1 MWPFGRKTTNMTDAK
16 TYAMTVDGA
25 AYTTAATF
33 PVTNP
38 ATGAVVGHAPNA
50 TTEDLDAAVAAAS
63 RAFETWS
70 KTSDADRAA
79 ALGAVA
85 ARLGEASEELAALI
99 TQEQGKPLNGV
110 GSRFEM
116 GGVGAWTGFAQQMS
130 LPMKVLQ
137 DNNEGRVEMHRKPL
151 GVVGSITPWNWPVLI
166 ATWHVM
172 PAIRTGN
179 TVVIKPSPYTP
190 LSTLRMIALINE
202 VLPAGVVNVVTSDD
216 TSANIG
222 GAMSA
227 HPDIRKIVF
236 TGSCA
241 TGSKVM
247 MSAAETMK
255 RLTLEMGGNDA
266 GIVLPDVDPDAIAEG
281 LFWGGFINMG
291 QTCAAMK
298 RLYVH
303 EDVYDD
309 VCTALTNYTKQIP
322 MGDGMS
328 EESILGPIANQ
339 MQFDKVKRLVDDA
352 KTKGRVLCGGEP
364 GEGLF
369 FPPTIIADLDN
380 GDPLVD
386 EEQFGP
392 ALPVI
397 KFKDVDEVIARA
409 NDNDNG
415 LGGSVWSK
423 DIDKAKEIASR
434 MECGS
439 VWINKHGMIQPNAPF
454 GGVKKSGLGVE
465 FGEEGMEEYTD
476 IQVIFS

>member
-1 MWPFGRKTTNMTDAK
+1 MSDHKTF
-16 TYAMTVDGA
+16 AMTVNGKPHD
-25 AYTTAATF
+25 TSATF
-33 PVTNP
+33 EVTNP
-38 ATGAVVGHAPNA
+38 ATGAVVGLAPNA
-50 TTEDLDAAVAAAS
+50 TKADLDVAVASAS
-63 RAFETWS
+63 KAYETWS
-70 KTSDADRAA
+70 QTTDEERAA

-85 ARLGEASEELAALI
+85 AKLAEASEELAALI

-116 GGVGAWTGFAQQMS
+116 GGVAAWTGYAQAMS

-137 DNNEGRVEMHRKPL
+137 DNNEGRVEMHRKSL
-151 GVVGSITPWNWPVLI
+151 GVVGSITPWNWPVMI
-166 ATWHVM
+166 ASWHVM

-190 LSTLRMIALINE
+190 LSTLRMVELMNE
-202 VLPAGVVNVVTSDD
+202 VLPAGVINVVTSDD
-216 TSANIG
+216 TLDNIG

-227 HPDIRKIVF
+227 HKDIRKIVF

-266 GIVLPDVDPDAIAEG
+266 GIVMPDVDPEAIAEG

-309 VCTALTNYTKQIP
+309 VCTALTNYTKNIP
-322 MGDGMS
+322 MGNGMEDG
-328 EESILGPIANQ
+328 SIMGPIANQ

-352 KTKGRVLCGGEP
+352 KTKGRVLCGGAP

-380 GDPLVD
+380 GDALVD

-392 ALPVI
+392 ALPII
-397 KFKDVDEVIARA
+397 KFSDIDEVINRA
-409 NDNDNG
+409 NDNENG

-423 DIDKAKEIASR
+423 DIDAAKAIASR
-434 MECGS
+434 MECGT
-439 VWINKHGMIQPNAPF
+439 VWINKHGAIQPNAPF

-465 FGEEGMEEYTD
+465 FGEEGMAEYTD

>member
-1 MWPFGRKTTNMTDAK
+1 MWIFGRNNKTMTSTHK
-16 TYAMTVDGA
+16 MTIGGVAVD
-25 AYTTAATF
+25 TAETF
-33 PVTNP
+33 AVNNP
-38 ATGAVVGHAPNA
+38 ATGEPVGYAPNA
-50 TTEDLDAAVAAAS
+50 TVENLNEAVAAAQT
-63 RAFETWS
+63 AFETWS
-70 KTSDADRAA
+70 QKPD
-79 ALGAVA
+79 
-85 ARLGEASEELAALI
+85 EELAGAVGAIAAKMEEHADELARLI

-116 GGVGAWTGFAQQMS
+116 GGVSAWAGYTASLS

-137 DNNEGRVEMHRKPL
+137 DNNEGRVEMYRKPV

-166 ATWHVM
+166 ATWHMM

-190 LSTLRMIALINE
+190 LSTLRMVELINE

-216 TSANIG
+216 KLANIG
-222 GAMSA
+222 SAMSS

-241 TGSKVM
+241 TGQKVM
-247 MSAAETMK
+247 MSSAETMK

-266 GIVLPDVDPDAIAEG
+266 GIVLPDVDPEAIAEG
-281 LFWGGFINMG
+281 LFWGAFINMG

-303 EDVYDD
+303 EDVHDA
-309 VCTALTNYTKQIP
+309 VCDALVNYTRNIP
-322 MGDGMS
+322 MGDGS
-328 EESILGPIANQ
+328 DEDSVLGPVQNK
-339 MQFDKVKRLVDDA
+339 MQFDKVSRLVDSA
-352 KTKGRVLCGGEP
+352 RQNGRVLLGGSP

-369 FPPTIIADLDN
+369 YPATIIADLDN

-392 ALPVI
+392 ALPII
-397 KFKDVDEVIARA
+397 KYSDVDEAIKSA
-409 NDNDNG
+409 NDSKNG

-423 DIDKAKEIASR
+423 DIDKAREIALK

-454 GGVKKSGLGVE
+454 GGVKSSGLGVE
-465 FGEEGMEEYTD
+465 FGEEGLQEYTD
-476 IQVIFS
+476 IQVVFA

>member
-1 MWPFGRKTTNMTDAK
+1 MTIGGKAHTNEDSFA
-16 TYAMTVDGA
+16 VE
-25 AYTTAATF
+25 
-33 PVTNP
+33 NP
-38 ATGAVVGHAPNA
+38 ATGAVVGYAPQGTQA
-50 TTEDLDAAVAAAS
+50 DLDAAVAAADA
-63 RAFETWS
+63 AFQTWS
-70 KTSDADRAA
+70 KTTDEERAA
-79 ALGAVA
+79 ALGAIA
-85 ARLGEASEELAALI
+85 DKLAQHSEELAALI

-116 GGVGAWTGFAQQMS
+116 GGVGAWTGYTSSLS

-137 DNNEGRVEMHRKPL
+137 DNNEGRVEMYRKPV

-166 ATWHVM
+166 ATWHLM
-172 PAIRTGN
+172 PAVRTGN
-179 TVVIKPSPYTP
+179 TAVIKPSPYTP
-190 LSTLRMIALINE
+190 LSTLRMVELMNE
-202 VLPAGVVNVVTSDD
+202 VLPAGVVNVVTCDD
-216 TSANIG
+216 TGDNLGA
-222 GAMSA
+222 AMSA

-241 TGSKVM
+241 TGQKVM

-266 GIVLPDVDPDAIAEG
+266 GIVLPDVDPEAIAEG

-303 EDVYDD
+303 DDVYDS
-309 VCTALTNYTKQIP
+309 VCEALVNYTKNVP
-322 MGDGMS
+322 MGDGMDES
-328 EESILGPIANQ
+328 SILGPVANK
-339 MQFDKVKRLVDDA
+339 MQFDKLKALVDDA
-352 KTKGRVLCGGEP
+352 KTRGRVLLGGEP

-369 FPPTIIADLDN
+369 YPPTLIADLDN

-392 ALPVI
+392 ALPI
-397 KFKDVDEVIARA
+397 IRFNDVDEVIARA
-409 NDNDNG
+409 NDSDNG

-423 DIDKAKEIASR
+423 DVAKAKEIASR

-439 VWINKHGMIQPNAPF
+439 VWINRHGGIQPNAPF

-465 FGEEGMEEYTD
+465 FGEEGLAEYTD
-476 IQVIFS
+476 IQVVFS